1 MELSAVM
8 TESCFPFERSSMHMH
23 LLGLVDFDAALV
35 LQEWLAYEMG
45 ERKGLGCDVL
55 ICEHPPLITVGRE
68 GHANDITWHRE
79 KLQSN
84 SLEVRYVSRGGGTV
98 FHMPGQ
104 LAIYPIFPLLRSEFG
119 LTEFVTLLEKTVRD
133 VAEEFHLMSHSD
145 ENQAGVFTKLGQLA
159 SVGVSLNRGVT
170 QHGIYLNVSPDLTL
184 HREILFPG
192 RSISATSLAALCLR
206 NLRMSSVRESLIRN
220 LAKNLGYKEYHAQT
234 GHRLLKRKKRV
245 VIHHA

>member
-1 MELSAVM
+1 
-8 TESCFPFERSSMHMH
+8 MHMH

-45 ERKGLGCDVL
+45 ERSGHGCDVL
-55 ICEHPPLITVGRE
+55 ICEHPPLVTVGRE
-68 GHANDITWHRE
+68 GRTDDITWHRE
-79 KLQSN
+79 KLQSH

-104 LAIYPIFPLLRSEFG
+104 LAIYPIFPLSRSEFS
-119 LTEFVTLLEKTVRD
+119 LAEFVTLLEQTVRD
-133 VAEEFHLMSHSD
+133 VAEEHRLVSHSD
-145 ENQAGVFTKLGQLA
+145 ENHAGVFTKLGQLA
-159 SVGVSLNRGVT
+159 SVGISLNRGVT

-192 RSISATSLAALCLR
+192 RSPSVTSLAALSMR
-206 NLRMSSVRESLIRN
+206 NLRMSSVRESLVRH

-234 GHRLLKRKKRV
+234 GHRLLKRTKRV
-245 VIHHA
+245 VYHHA